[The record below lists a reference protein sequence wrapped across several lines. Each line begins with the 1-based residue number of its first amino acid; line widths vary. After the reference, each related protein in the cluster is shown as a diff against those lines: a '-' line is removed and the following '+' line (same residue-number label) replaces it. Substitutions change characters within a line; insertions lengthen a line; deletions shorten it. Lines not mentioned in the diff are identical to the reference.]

1 MLPQDLPLTLDRQDA
16 RSLAVQLADEL
27 RAAAGCG
34 TVRMGDRLPSTR
46 ALATTLGVSRTVTS
60 AAYDV
65 LQAEGWIGGRRGAG
79 TYVIAAP
86 SVSAPPHPG
95 PRPVPAQEQ
104 ECGIDLR
111 SGTPWSAGLRRAAWR
126 RAWRSAADAEVLTR
140 PVDAGVPEFRAA
152 VVDHLLR
159 HRGLAL
165 VPDAV
170 LATGGT
176 TAALAEL
183 AAVLL
188 RSGDV
193 VAVEEPGY
201 PRAVGALRAAG
212 LRVRPATVDSEGLV
226 ITALPD
232 QARAV
237 YCTPAHQYPLG
248 ATLSASRRL
257 ALVAWARERAAW
269 VLEDDYDGELRHHG
283 VPLPLLATVGPD
295 VVVYLG
301 TASKILTPALGVGW
315 MAAPD
320 EVVAAV
326 CAYRTDTGVRPSPA
340 GQRVLTALAV
350 SGDLSRHLRRV
361 RRELLARRDLLVGAL
376 RAAGLPVR
384 GDQAGAHLVVD
395 LPDADAER
403 DVVRRAAHEEL
414 LLDGLAR
421 CHNGPPGCYGVTLGY
436 AAPSSRSVL
445 AAVLP
450 RLTALLGRTAGSPGV
465 GADDLPTAVGR
476 SGPLVQSGELQRPIR
491 ERPVE
496 HVGPRVSE

>member
-1 MLPQDLPLTLDRQDA
+1 MLSEDLPLALDRQDA
-16 RSLAVQLADEL
+16 RPLAVQLADGL

-34 TVRMGDRLPSTR
+34 AVRRGDRLPSTR
-46 ALATTLGVSRTVTS
+46 ALATTLGVSRTVTA

-86 SVSAPPHPG
+86 GLPAPLHPG
-95 PRPVPAQEQ
+95 PRGVHEPEHQPER
-104 ECGIDLR
+104 GIDLR
-111 SGTPWSAGLRRAAWR
+111 PGTPWSAGLRPTAWR
-126 RAWRSAADAEVLTR
+126 RAWRVAAGAEVLTR
-140 PVDAGVPEFRAA
+140 PVAAGLPEFRAA
-152 VVDHLLR
+152 VVEHLLR

-165 VPDAV
+165 AQHAV

-176 TAALAEL
+176 TAAVAEL

-188 RSGDV
+188 RPGDV

-201 PRAVGALRAAG
+201 PRAVSALRAAG
-212 LRVRPATVDSEGLV
+212 LRVLPAPVDAEGLV
-226 ITALPD
+226 VAALPD
-232 QARAV
+232 QASAV

-257 ALVAWARERAAW
+257 ALVAWARERTAW

-295 VVVYLG
+295 VVVHLG
-301 TASKILTPALGVGW
+301 TTSKILTPTLGVGW
-315 MAAPD
+315 MAAPG

-326 CAYRTDTGVRPSPA
+326 CAYRSGSGTRPSPA
-340 GQRVLTALAV
+340 GQRVLTAFAV
-350 SGDLSRHLRRV
+350 SGDLSQHLRRV
-361 RRELLARRDLLVGAL
+361 RRELLARRDLLSSAL

-395 LPDADAER
+395 LQGADAER
-403 DVVRRAAHEEL
+403 NVVRRGLREGL

-421 CHNGPPGCYGVTLGY
+421 CYDGPPRRHGVTLGY
-436 AAPSSRSVL
+436 AAPSSRQAL
-445 AAVLP
+445 AKVLP
-450 RLTALLGRTAGSPGV
+450 RLTALLAAPPGPQSRREE
-465 GADDLPTAVGR
+465 GLP
-476 SGPLVQSGELQRPIR
+476 P
-491 ERPVE
+491 
-496 HVGPRVSE
+496 

>member
-1 MLPQDLPLTLDRQDA
+1 MLSEDLPLVLDRQDA
-16 RSLAVQLADEL
+16 RPLAVQLADGL

-34 TVRMGDRLPSTR
+34 AVRMGDRLPSTR
-46 ALATTLGVSRTVTS
+46 ALATTLGVSRTVTA

-65 LQAEGWIGGRRGAG
+65 LQAEGWIGGRPGAG

-86 SVSAPPHPG
+86 GMPAPPHPA
-95 PRPVPAQEQ
+95 PCRVQEPEHQ
-104 ECGIDLR
+104 PERGIDLR
-111 SGTPWSAGLRRAAWR
+111 PGTPWAAGLCPAAWR
-126 RAWRSAADAEVLTR
+126 RAWRVAADAAGLIR
-140 PVDAGVPEFRAA
+140 PVEAGLPEFRAA
-152 VVDHLLR
+152 VVAHLLR
-159 HRGLAL
+159 HRGL
-165 VPDAV
+165 VVTQHAV

-176 TAALAEL
+176 TASVTEL

-188 RSGDV
+188 RPGDV

-212 LRVRPATVDSEGLV
+212 LRVLPAPVDAEGLV
-226 ITALPD
+226 VAALPD
-232 QARAV
+232 RASAV

-283 VPLPLLATVGPD
+283 APLPLLATVGPD
-295 VVVYLG
+295 VVVHLG
-301 TASKILTPALGVGW
+301 TASKILTPTLGVGW
-315 MAAPD
+315 MAAPG

-326 CAYRTDTGVRPSPA
+326 CAYRSDTGTRPSPA

-361 RRELLARRDLLVGAL
+361 RRELLARRDLLTGAL
-376 RAAGLPVR
+376 RAASLPVR

-395 LPDADAER
+395 LPGEDAER
-403 DVVRRAAHEEL
+403 DVVRRGLRVGL

-421 CHNGPPGCYGVTLGY
+421 CHDGPPRCHGVTLGY
-436 AAPSSRSVL
+436 AAPTSRQALTV
-445 AAVLP
+445 VLP
-450 RLTALLGRTAGSPGV
+450 RLTALLAAGPGPPGPP
-465 GADDLPTAVGR
+465 GALR
-476 SGPLVQSGELQRPIR
+476 SSGPLIHSAPLIRTGELQ
-491 ERPVE
+491 
-496 HVGPRVSE
+496 